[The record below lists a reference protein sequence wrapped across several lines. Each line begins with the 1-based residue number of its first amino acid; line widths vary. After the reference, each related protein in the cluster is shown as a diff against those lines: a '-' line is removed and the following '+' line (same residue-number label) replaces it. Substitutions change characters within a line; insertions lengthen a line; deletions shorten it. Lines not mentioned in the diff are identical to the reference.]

1 MLQACVAQQ
10 GGSVELDWQ
19 REERSAACAR
29 PVLDSQER

>member
-19 REERSAACAR
+19 REGLICRVR
-29 PVLDSQER
+29 PPGA

>member
-19 REERSAACAR
+19 REGLICRMRLPGA
-29 PVLDSQER
+29 